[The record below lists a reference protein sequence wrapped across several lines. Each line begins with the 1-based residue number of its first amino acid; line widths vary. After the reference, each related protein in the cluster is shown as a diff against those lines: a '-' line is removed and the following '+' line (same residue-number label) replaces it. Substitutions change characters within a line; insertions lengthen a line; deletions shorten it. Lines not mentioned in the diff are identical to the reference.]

1 MINKQIEKLQKLLS
15 EIEANIIYK
24 DLENLTVSKS
34 TIGWQLDHSL
44 KVFNAVCKVLAAS
57 NPEDYKSNFNLT
69 RWFIFLIGRFP
80 RGKVK
85 APKQV
90 VSTNSNISENI
101 LRSQLEEALIG
112 LKIISTLDKH
122 AFFKH
127 HIFGNLSKK
136 QTFRFLEIHTNH
148 HLDIVKEILLIDK

>member
-1 MINKQIEKLQKLLS
+1 MIHKQIEKLQKLLD
-15 EIEANIIYK
+15 EIEGTFPYK
-24 DLENLTVSKS
+24 NLKNPEVSKS

-57 NPEDYKSNFNLT
+57 NPEDYKPNFNLT
-69 RWFIFLIGRFP
+69 RWFIFLIGAFP

-90 VSTNSNISENI
+90 VSTSSNISVNI
-101 LRSQLEEALIG
+101 LRSQLEDAHTG

-136 QTFRFLEIHTNH
+136 KTFRFLEIHTEH
-148 HLDIVKEILLIDK
+148 HLKIVREILAYSK